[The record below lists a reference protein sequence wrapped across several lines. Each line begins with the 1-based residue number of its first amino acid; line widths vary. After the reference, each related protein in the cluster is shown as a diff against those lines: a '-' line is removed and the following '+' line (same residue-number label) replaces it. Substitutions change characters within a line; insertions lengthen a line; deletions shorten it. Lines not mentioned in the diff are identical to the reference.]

1 MTIHSSRFD
10 VPVGN
15 IFDIWEFVEPLV
27 EHIRRNPDEDWSY
40 VVTLGA
46 GTRSFAKV
54 LDSLEGIEESVAHR
68 TRTFYRT
75 PRSET
80 SVLCVSCIRGVVA
93 AEVIPLEDVTFDA
106 EDDVPAEFLHG

>member
-1 MTIHSSRFD
+1 MTIHGSQFD

-15 IFDIWEFVEPLV
+15 IFDIWELVEPLV
-27 EHIRRNPDEDWSY
+27 EHIRRNPGEDWSY
-40 VVTLGA
+40 TLTLGA
-46 GTRSFAKV
+46 GTRSFATV
-54 LDSLEGIEESVAHR
+54 LGPLEGIEEPVAHR